1 MQGKFVTLP
10 MALGLRMHAM
20 QDTNLLTLAYTFNAQ
35 LLSIL
40 SQWAGT
46 DVTIIMKIIV
56 LNGEPARARCMWSK
70 AELARQTDF
79 ERLSCTDVLKL

>member
-1 MQGKFVTLP
+1 MQGGNRDLP
-10 MALGLRMHAM
+10 MALGLRLHAAGNRDLPMALGLRLHARGNCDLLMASGLRMHAM

-46 DVTIIMKIIV
+46 DVTI
-56 LNGEPARARCMWSK
+56 
-70 AELARQTDF
+70 
-79 ERLSCTDVLKL
+79 